1 MERKQIK
8 TICIYREVKGDG
20 VNEIPVRFS
29 QDIHLPFPV
38 NYLESVVEFSTGD
51 APENATYSNGCL
63 YTNLI
68 PNPPLAVASSVGFE
82 SKHTLRNMTFNGL
95 YDFQING
102 PDNGPIL
109 LPVTNPETNAYVLI
123 QITFYE

>member
-8 TICIYREVKGDG
+8 TICIYKEVKGDTI
-20 VNEIPVRFS
+20 NAIPVKFT
-29 QDIHLPFPV
+29 QDVHLPFPV
-38 NYLESVVEFSTGD
+38 NYIESIVEFSTGD
-51 APENATYSNGCL
+51 SPNNVSYENGCL

-68 PNPPLAVASSVGFE
+68 PQPPLAVASSVGFE
-82 SKHTLRNMTFNGL
+82 SKHTVRNMTINGL
-95 YDFQING
+95 YNFQING
-102 PDNGPIL
+102 PDNSPVL